1 MKKVML
7 LLSAI
12 ILAWFIGCVKE
23 AEQPPIEYKYSVE
36 ATNEDFSDKGVNETV
51 SLPFSIKAE
60 YDFEKV
66 PMKYKVETDK
76 QGVIKNG
83 DETILPNDVYTMTS
97 PELNLSYEGKE
108 AGEHTIKVTFFND
121 NTKKATTTKE
131 IKLKYIEYEY
141 TLEALSAKNSVYQG
155 EAADFE
161 YKLTPKDETK
171 KEGYTITFKSYDDQD
186 IKLER
191 TNITF
196 NGQRIEFNKSYPIEN
211 LSSFKIQVI
220 PFYAGA
226 KSLKYEIKNKTGKRE
241 GDIAIEVKQNVFE
254 VAGNLDKT
262 PIGATGEIVNFVGT
276 VKKEPL
282 YAKKLKYKTSIIQGT
297 AEGIET
303 NDWKEITYEGN
314 EIKIPVKILK
324 NGQYQYKISFQ
335 DEFGNQA
342 EKILPIN
349 SQANYRFRVEVE
361 GRNNPLQGETVTYRL
376 KIVREEPILPS
387 DYRLILAKEV
397 EGDDIARR
405 SEISVSGTK
414 VAGKENEYDIKKEN
428 EEFITTVTIKSFSI
442 GAKKLKYK
450 IYRHVGGVSGET
462 VEGYID
468 FNVQKSEFRIEQE
481 TLNKDKINN
490 IGDVIVHTAKVIKTN
505 TGGTIKYKISVLEG
519 DNGGIKDN
527 GEWKDVTL
535 EGGYVKIP
543 INILK
548 EGKYSYNITFKD
560 EFGNE
565 IEGNSK
571 DIRTVENFDVRFSFS
586 KDFILE
592 EIPIDIDLHIETSKH
607 NSSVQYFVSFD
618 TPIVTYNNR
627 VYQPNEKIPIE
638 GLNFKA
644 SLLYKKNSI
653 YRDLMIERKKIQS
666 ITVFNSD
673 GKEISFYSNKS
684 RYPFPEP
691 ISPLITNPFNALHY
705 SSFEQKDS
713 FGQIFGGVEEGFVF
727 DFSDMIRFFD
737 SHFNKEEIKV
747 YIYVENSEGKKESLN
762 TDGYSYNDLTS
773 TFIITRDRHK
783 GYRGK
788 ELDNIF
794 QFSDNISIEIFY
806 KNQKV
811 FQESN
816 IEIKNRYGFVISNV
830 YDRNFYRCEGNLN
843 NLGLSFL
850 DKVNEGHRDNFSH
863 EFLKGRLNRVGRSH
877 SNRIYYMSN
886 YNL

>member
-12 ILAWFIGCVKE
+12 ILAYAVGCVKE

-51 SLPFSIKAE
+51 SLPFSIKTE

-121 NTKKATTTKE
+121 NTKKATMTKE

-262 PIGATGEIVNFVGT
+262 PIGAAGEIVNFVGT

-349 SQANYRFRVEVE
+349 SKANYRFRVDVE
-361 GRNNPLQGETVTYRL
+361 GRTNPIQGEEVTYKL
-376 KIVREEPILPS
+376 KIVREEPRLNSNYRIILG
-387 DYRLILAKEV
+387 KEI
-397 EGDDIARR
+397 EGDDIAKR
-405 SEISVSGTK
+405 SIITVSGTK
-414 VAGKENEYDIKKEN
+414 IAGKENEYDVQEN
-428 EEFITTVTIKSFSI
+428 NSDPLNIEYYTNVKIKSFSA

-450 IYRHVGGVSGET
+450 IYRYARGEAGET
-462 VEGYID
+462 VDGYIE
-468 FNVQKSEFRIEQE
+468 FNVQAAEFRLENGQLDKTQIQNEGEVITYSAKITKGGSSRTLKYKTVVIEG
-481 TLNKDKINN
+481 NKS
-490 IGDVIVHTAKVIKTN
+490 GIKTTN
-505 TGGTIKYKISVLEG
+505 NSDWEDIELPS
-519 DNGGIKDN
+519 DNII
-527 GEWKDVTL
+527 
-535 EGGYVKIP
+535 KIP

-548 EGKYSYNITFKD
+548 EGQYKYQMLFRD

-565 IEGNSK
+565 IGT
-571 DIRTVENFDVRFSFS
+571 D
-586 KDFILE
+586 ILE
-592 EIPIDIDLHIETSKH
+592 IGYREKEKFNATFSRSD
-607 NSSVQYFVSFD
+607 
-618 TPIVTYNNR
+618 
-627 VYQPNEKIPIE
+627 EKIKLGKPYDS
-638 GLNFKA
+638 N
-644 SLLYKKNSI
+644 
-653 YRDLMIERKKIQS
+653 
-666 ITVFNSD
+666 IT
-673 GKEISFYSNKS
+673 
-684 RYPFPEP
+684 
-691 ISPLITNPFNALHY
+691 
-705 SSFEQKDS
+705 
-713 FGQIFGGVEEGFVF
+713 
-727 DFSDMIRFFD
+727 
-737 SHFNKEEIKV
+737 
-747 YIYVENSEGKKESLN
+747 IYVENDKTHNPSVEYFISFENTKVKYGDKIYNKGEEILVKTDKKEKSIDFN
-762 TDGYSYNDLTS
+762 FSIISDESNFNERGFYSYFKVYIRNSDGASKNMNVWAENFRYLKINGMYLKFSFFSYTHYSQHGNGYYHFKEVLNAAVNREGDVIDSTVNEEDVKIKFYLLSTKGKGMDDVTGRKNIDEDVEKNFYTYKSFVIDKTTKTVYDSGDLGWV
-773 TFIITRDRHK
+773 RHNEGDDAVK
-783 GYRGK
+783 AKRQHEGNVR
-788 ELDNIF
+788 
-794 QFSDNISIEIFY
+794 IEVFY
-806 KNQKV
+806 KDKKIY
-811 FQESN
+811 EASASN
-816 IEIKNRYGFVISNV
+816 IELNHDELVPYVKFTNGRV
-830 YDRNFYRCEGNLN
+830 YYQ
-843 NLGLSFL
+843 
-850 DKVNEGHRDNFSH
+850 
-863 EFLKGRLNRVGRSH
+863 
-877 SNRIYYMSN
+877 N
-886 YNL
+886 YD